1 MNGFVLT
8 PEVLAG
14 FAGVVLSLFFSY
26 IPGLSV
32 KFAALLPEVKRAI
45 MAGLLLIVSAGIW
58 GLGCAG
64 IVDAGL
70 ICDKSGL
77 VQLAWI
83 FVTSIIAN
91 QGTYSI
97 TPQTNAVKAV
107 K

>member
-1 MNGFVLT
+1 MNNFVLT

-14 FAGVVLSLFFSY
+14 FAGVLLSLFFSY

-32 KFAALLPEVKRAI
+32 KFAALLPEVKRLI
-45 MAGLLLIVSAGIW
+45 MAGLLLVISAGIW

-64 IVDAGL
+64 IIDAGL
-70 ICDKSGL
+70 LCEKSGL
-77 VQLAWI
+77 IQLAWI

-91 QGTYSI
+91 QSTYTI
-97 TPQTNAVKAV
+97 TPQTEAVKSV